1 MVWRF
6 VPRQLVAVAMGSV
19 LLGGCTSAV
28 LQTPTLSYWDPS
40 GAPVLHP
47 KERTAGGR
55 KTGSY
60 KDAKGDAGNPFS
72 ASYALMFDESTDADR
87 EAVDNDFYF
96 HPLPYNLVQYKI
108 VGEKLGSYK
117 DGGKLVEYW
126 ERKDFRDFV
135 QNDLMRRSDQIC
147 SAYLTRIIH
156 GYSVGSAV
164 GKTASSALGVLQTL
178 AAPATFVANTIQVG
192 SAGVTGLG
200 GTEMLQYKI
209 FSETNQRILQSRRVL
224 RNAIR
229 RAQSETALVYPIS
242 QALYDAERYHT
253 QCNYATQWAAGTDVV
268 TTENE
273 VILVTPPAVVQSV
286 AIKQPP
292 PAVVVV
298 TP

>member
-1 MVWRF
+1 MAWRS
-6 VPRQLVAVAMGSV
+6 VPRQLIAAAMGSV
-19 LLGGCTSAV
+19 LLSGCTSAV
-28 LQTPTLSYWDPS
+28 LQTPTLSYWDPT

-47 KERTAGGR
+47 NDRIGGGHRAKSRKDQAGEP
-55 KTGSY
+55 S
-60 KDAKGDAGNPFS
+60 NPFS
-72 ASYALMFDESTDADR
+72 ASYALMFDADTDR
-87 EAVDNDFYF
+87 EAVDNEFYF
-96 HPLPYNLVQYKI
+96 HPLPYNLVQYKAI
-108 VGEKLGSYK
+108 GEKMGSVK
-117 DGGKLVEYW
+117 DDGKHVDYW
-126 ERKDFRDFV
+126 ERKEFRDFV

-209 FSETNQRILQSRRVL
+209 FSETNQRILLSRRVL

-229 RAQSETALVYPIS
+229 RAQSESGTVYPVS

-286 AIKQPP
+286 AIKQPNV
-292 PAVVVV
+292 PA
-298 TP
+298 TQ